1 MAEQPVMN
9 MEDSKTNVDQLIDL
23 DMPPPQFNTN
33 AVSTP
38 EPSNDQRGA
47 TVHEFQ
53 PVDQRAVDR
62 LQDMLEGVIRYSRDM
77 ELRFEERYKTMMGG
91 SASARSD
98 PIPNTAVTTSPER
111 PVRPK
116 ERKPSVAAHRE
127 VDDGVTQPPSIPAI
141 TIPTREPHISTGNM
155 TDQQFREFVEESL
168 AVQQAHNAMVSQAI
182 TMLTQMLIKPNLI
195 KLCHQ
200 QNSILIRTRT

>member
-1 MAEQPVMN
+1 MAARPVTN
-9 MEDSKTNVDQLIDL
+9 EEESKATVDHLIDL
-23 DMPPPQFNTN
+23 DMPSPQINN

-38 EPSNDQRGA
+38 EPSDEDRGA

-53 PVDQRAVDR
+53 PVDQRTVDR

-77 ELRFEERYKTMMGG
+77 ELRFEERYKTMMG

-98 PIPNTAVTTSPER
+98 PIPNTAAATSPER